1 MAGGGDSG
9 NLWIKMLVGGGVLV
23 GAAHGLHVAHVGPG
37 WLYAALLAVG
47 GLAVVFGSCEAM
59 IKCVEGVAE
68 RAGWNQFVAGAIAG
82 LASNVPEVVMLG
94 FVIVKEPRVGFIVT
108 ALTLCPADQR
118 SAHRCGPWVPAPNM
132 LRAITGVTVSSIRSG
147 SMPAASIDGFS
158 ILVGRPVKALVVITS
173 SSDEA
178 TSICRYPSVAMLSP
192 EAMKRVPI

>member
-108 ALTLCPADQR
+108 ALTLHVGALAFGIY
-118 SAHRCGPWVPAPNM
+118 SALLPRDASGHAKLPEPMVKLSTDLYACAAGAFLSTGALMLM
-132 LRAITGVTVSSIRSG
+132 LREFGHSS
-147 SMPAASIDGFS
+147 A
-158 ILVGRPVKALVVITS
+158 
-173 SSDEA
+173 
-178 TSICRYPSVAMLSP
+178 PS
-192 EAMKRVPI
+192 